1 MTPTLEKLFS
11 PLELGGLVL
20 PNRIARSATHD
31 SMGRPDGFLTE
42 PQIELNRQLA
52 HNQIGMLITAHMFVS
67 LPWGKATT
75 FQTGISDERYLP
87 GLSLLCQAVHE
98 THGKVIAQLNH
109 AGASGCTPGVLPAPS
124 DIWEMVKEENGTD
137 KRIQR
142 AAAMTVEEIQQI
154 PEQFAAAALLAKR
167 AGFDGVQIH
176 MAHGYLLSEFVDPT
190 VNRRTDSY
198 GGTAQNRF
206 RLPEAVIQAVRRSC
220 GADYPVFIKI
230 NSNISSG
237 DRAYEEDLRYYLLRC
252 RELGVA
258 AAELSG
264 CDVVARKSWERNY
277 YLPRAARMRRET
289 GLPVILVGG
298 IRTLEDMAAVL
309 DAGVDMVSLSRPLIC
324 EPDLIPK
331 LRAGGAPRCA
341 GCNRCFTLYEK
352 EGRRC
357 ALHEKLQQA
366 SPSKGGRL

>member
-11 PLELGGLVL
+11 PLELGGILF

-31 SMGRPDGFLTE
+31 SMGTADGYLTS
-42 PQIELNRQLA
+42 PQLELNRQLA
-52 HNQIGMLITAHMFVS
+52 HNQIGMLITAHMYIS

-75 FQTGISDERYLP
+75 FQTGISDDRYLP
-87 GLSLLCQAVHE
+87 GLTRLCQMVHE
-98 THGKVIAQLNH
+98 TDCKVIAQLNH

-137 KRIQR
+137 KRVQR
-142 AAAMTVEEIQQI
+142 AAAMTAEEIQQI
-154 PEQFAAAALLAKR
+154 PEQFAAAALRAR
-167 AGFDGVQIH
+167 QAGFDGVQIH

-190 VNRRTDSY
+190 VNRRTDCY
-198 GGTAQNRF
+198 GGRAQNRF
-206 RLPEAVIQAVRRSC
+206 RLPEAVIQAVQQRC
-220 GADYPVFIKI
+220 GPDYPVFIKI
-230 NSNISSG
+230 NSNIPH
-237 DRAYEEDLRYYLLRC
+237 DDAAYEAELRYYLLRC

-264 CDVVARKSWERNY
+264 WDVAARGARERNY
-277 YLPRAARMRRET
+277 YLPRAARLRRET
-289 GLPVILVGG
+289 GLPMILVGG
-298 IRTLEDMAAVL
+298 IRTLEDMAAAL

-331 LRAGGAPRCA
+331 LRAGGAPRCV
-341 GCNRCFTLYEK
+341 GCNRCFTLYEE

-357 ALHEKLQQA
+357 ALHEKK
-366 SPSKGGRL
+366 P